1 MIDQNWIQQTRDVS
15 VISGNR
21 GPFSTNK
28 IVISLSII
36 EEEIILNTSTSAIS
50 RDLNMSLTQ
59 ILTILFLFE
68 VLSKIVRRS
77 SSSFQQKKI
86 NPIKIRKR
94 SNILL
99 YLPSL
104 KLNIR
109 KDVVKFWYRFRKDSN
124 KVRGTSVYNVHL

>member
-1 MIDQNWIQQTRDVS
+1 MIDQNWIQQTRYVS

>member
-124 KVRGTSVYNVHL
+124 KVGGTSVYNVHL

>member
-99 YLPSL
+99 
-104 KLNIR
+104 
-109 KDVVKFWYRFRKDSN
+109 
-124 KVRGTSVYNVHL
+124 

>member
-109 KDVVKFWYRFRKDSN
+109 KDVVKFWYRFRKDSK